1 MRKNKLFLRGEYCVG
16 TFILS
21 ILFLAFLLLFHR
33 GGGGGGG
40 GVAIKRNGPLT
51 FYLFSLKLSLIQL

>member
-21 ILFLAFLLLFHR
+21 ILIIIPY
-33 GGGGGGG
+33 G